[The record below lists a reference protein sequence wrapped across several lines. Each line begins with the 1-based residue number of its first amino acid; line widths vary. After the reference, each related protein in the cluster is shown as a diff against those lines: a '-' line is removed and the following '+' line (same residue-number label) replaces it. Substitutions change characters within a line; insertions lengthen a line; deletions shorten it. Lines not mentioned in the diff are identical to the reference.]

1 LFSICNKL
9 GLEYKIAEN
18 SEVISA
24 IGAALGM
31 IRESIERVVPNPTEE
46 DILKIRND
54 AVASAIRMGSK
65 PETIQVAIE
74 IDRQTKR
81 ITAIATGTP
90 DFKAGDI
97 VKKSLS
103 DDELY
108 KIAEKSFK
116 SLLKRYTYSNGGY
129 LKVIA
134 ENNFYKI
141 FGMELERK
149 KFLFL
154 RDKLKPVKV
163 FDTEGNLKL
172 QFLNANVVE
181 TNPNGFE
188 KVLSHVIDNF
198 TIYGDAGAIAP
209 DVFLIYGPKIIDL
222 TGVMFKEQ
230 MLSVARA
237 ELKSSSLL
245 DEKIIIIAEERT

>member
-1 LFSICNKL
+1 MKL
-9 GLEYKIAEN
+9 TDKRKELQLSPLE
-18 SEVISA
+18 
-24 IGAALGM
+24 
-31 IRESIERVVPNPTEE
+31 R
-46 DILKIRND
+46 
-54 AVASAIRMGSK
+54 
-65 PETIQVAIE
+65 
-74 IDRQTKR
+74 
-81 ITAIATGTP
+81 P